1 VDANSHLDLNAKT
14 LVWGMPA
21 ITVLVWTAWTM
32 DPVNLPKMVLLAIV
46 GFSLIPAI
54 FQKLRISKN
63 LITHKYVL
71 IHFFLIVWVLL
82 VTLTSKTNSM
92 QSFFGVTGRYT
103 GALTYLSFS
112 FVALGIFV
120 LSNKELNR
128 RILIGLGLSGVIN
141 LIYCGY
147 VIVTGKDPIAW
158 NNVYGNILGTFG
170 NPNFI
175 SSFLGIFNIL
185 IVAFALSKA
194 ASKLLIVAG
203 LVILGISVW
212 QIMDSQSRQGLIVTL
227 VGSGAVLLYRLLKSE
242 LSVVLKTIAGV
253 IYLASGFLAL
263 LGMLQIGPLTQ
274 YIYKLS
280 VSIRGAYWR
289 AGWETM
295 LQNPVLGVG
304 PDSFGDW
311 YTRVRDSRAIVV
323 PGLDVFTNSPHNVFI
338 EQGANGGIPL
348 FLAYLMLQLYI
359 LYCGYRYIR
368 LSNGFDYVF
377 AASFF
382 GWLGFT
388 AQSLISINQIGLAI
402 WGYVLGG
409 MTVGIYHNA
418 KVELE
423 PATSSPKSK
432 NLVQGEFGF
441 LRVIAGATIGLLIA
455 IPPFYADA
463 KWRSALT
470 STQLDQILKAAS
482 QWPQSTDRYIE
493 VSKTLFKN
501 GYNKETLEFVR
512 KGIEFNDGNFR
523 LWYFLYQIPE
533 STQSEKDL
541 AIERLRILDPNLKI
555 K

>member
-1 VDANSHLDLNAKT
+1 VEGNLRLDPEAKA
-14 LVWGMPA
+14 LAWGLPA
-21 ITVLVWTAWTM
+21 VTVLVWTASTM
-32 DPVNLPKMVLLAIV
+32 DPVNLPKMLLLAVV
-46 GFSLIPAI
+46 GFSLIPAT
-54 FQKLRISKN
+54 FQKLRFSKSLLTN
-63 LITHKYVL
+63 KFVL
-71 IHFFLIVWVLL
+71 IHFFLILWVLL
-82 VTLTSKTNSM
+82 VTVTSKTNSL

-112 FVALGIFV
+112 LVALGIFV

-128 RILIGLGLSGVIN
+128 RILVGLGFSGIVN
-141 LIYCGY
+141 LIYCGF
-147 VIVTGKDPIAW
+147 VIITGKDPIAW
-158 NNVYGNILGTFG
+158 TNIYGNILGTFG

-185 IVAFALSKA
+185 IVSVVLSKA
-194 ASKLLIVAG
+194 SSRPLFAVG

-212 QIMDSQSRQGLIVTL
+212 EILDSRSRQGLIVTL
-227 VGSGAVLLYRLLKSE
+227 LGSGAVILYRIVKSE
-242 LSVVLKTIAGV
+242 LRVLLKTAAAIIYFGSGV
-253 IYLASGFLAL
+253 IAL

-323 PGLDVFTNSPHNVFI
+323 PGVDVFTNSPHNVFI

-359 LYCGYRYIR
+359 FYCGFRFIR

-418 KVELE
+418 KIELE
-423 PATSSPKSK
+423 PAISSPKSR
-432 NLVQGEFGF
+432 NLVKGEFGF
-441 LRVIAGATIGLLIA
+441 LRVIGGATVGLLIA

-470 STQLDQILKAAS
+470 STQLDQILKAAP

-501 GYNKETLEFVR
+501 GYNKETLDFVR
-512 KGIEFNDGNFR
+512 KGIEFNSGNVR

-541 AIERLRILDPNLKI
+541 AIERLKILDPNFKI

>member
-1 VDANSHLDLNAKT
+1 MEKSLRLEPDVKP
-14 LVWGMPA
+14 LVWGLPA
-21 ITVLVWTAWTM
+21 ITVLVWTASTM
-32 DPVNLPKMVLLAIV
+32 DPVNLPKMLLLVVV

-54 FQKLRISKN
+54 FQKLRFSKN
-63 LITHKYVL
+63 LLSHKFVL
-71 IHFFLIVWVLL
+71 IHVFLILWVLL
-82 VTLTSKTNSM
+82 VTLTSKTNSL

-103 GALTYLSFS
+103 GGLTYLSFS
-112 FVALGIFV
+112 LISLGVFS
-120 LSNKELNR
+120 LSNKDLNR
-128 RILIGLGLSGVIN
+128 RILVGLGFSGVIN

-147 VIVTGKDPIAW
+147 VIIAGKDPIAW
-158 NNVYGNILGTFG
+158 NNAYGNIIGTFG

-185 IVAFALSKA
+185 VISVVLSKVS
-194 ASKLLIVAG
+194 SKRFIAIGMFLI
-203 LVILGISVW
+203 GISVW
-212 QIMDSQSRQGLIVTL
+212 EIVDSQSRQGLIVTL
-227 VGSGAVLLYRLLKSE
+227 LGSGGVLLYRIVKSH
-242 LSVVLKTIAGV
+242 LSVVLKATVGLIYFGSGV
-253 IYLASGFLAL
+253 LAL

-338 EQGANGGIPL
+338 EQGTNGGIPL
-348 FLAYLMLQLYI
+348 FLAYLILQIYI
-359 LYCGYRYIR
+359 LYCGFRYIR
-368 LSNGFDYVF
+368 LSNGFDCFF

-402 WGYVLGG
+402 WGYVFGG
-409 MTVGIYHNA
+409 MTVAIYNNS
-418 KVELE
+418 KIELK
-423 PATSSPKSK
+423 PPMNSPKAKKVVNS
-432 NLVQGEFGF
+432 EFGY
-441 LRVIAGATIGLLIA
+441 LGVIVGATVGLLIA

-501 GYNKETLEFVR
+501 GYNKEALDFVR
-512 KGIEFNDGNFR
+512 KGIEFNSGNVR

-541 AIERLRILDPNLKI
+541 AIERLKILDPNFRI

>member
-1 VDANSHLDLNAKT
+1 MNANLRLEPEEKA
-14 LVWGMPA
+14 LVWGLPA
-21 ITVLVWTAWTM
+21 ITVLVWTASTM
-32 DPVNLPKMVLLAIV
+32 DPVNLPKMLLLASV
-46 GFSLIPAI
+46 AFALIPII
-54 FQKLRISKN
+54 FLKLRFSKGLLSN
-63 LITHKYVL
+63 KFVL
-71 IHFFLIVWVLL
+71 IHIFLILWVLL
-82 VTLTSKTNSM
+82 VTVASKTNSL

-112 FVALGIFV
+112 LVALGVFV

-128 RILIGLGLSGVIN
+128 RLLIGLGVSGVIN
-141 LIYCGY
+141 LIYCGL
-147 VIVTGKDPIAW
+147 VIITGKDPIAW
-158 NNVYGNILGTFG
+158 NNTYGNILGTFG

-185 IVAFALSKA
+185 IVSFIISKPFSKPLFA
-194 ASKLLIVAG
+194 AG
-203 LVILGISVW
+203 LAILATSVW
-212 QIMDSQSRQGLIVTL
+212 EIFDSQSRQGLIVTL
-227 VGSGAVLLYRLLKSE
+227 VGSGAVILYRIVKSE
-242 LSVVLKTIAGV
+242 LRVFLKTTAGI
-253 IYLASGFLAL
+253 IYFGSGVLAL

-280 VSIRGAYWR
+280 LSIRAAYWR

-295 LQNPVLGVG
+295 LQNPSLGVG

-348 FLAYLMLQLYI
+348 FIAYLILQLYI
-359 LYCGYRYIR
+359 LYCGFQYIR

-402 WGYVLGG
+402 WGYALGG
-409 MTVGIYHNA
+409 MTVGIYHNSRIDL
-418 KVELE
+418 KPL
-423 PATSSPKSK
+423 TNSPKSRK
-432 NLVQGEFGF
+432 LGKGEFGF
-441 LRVIAGATIGLLIA
+441 LRVIVGAVVGLLIA
-455 IPPFYADA
+455 VPPFYADA

-470 STQLDQILKAAS
+470 STKLDQILKAAP

-501 GYNKETLEFVR
+501 GYNKETLDFVR
-512 KGIEFNDGNFR
+512 KGIEFNSGNVR

-533 STQSEKDL
+533 SSQSEKDL
-541 AIERLRILDPNLKI
+541 AIERLKILDPNLKI